1 MIQYII
7 RRTLVLIPTLIV
19 TTIVIFFIVRLA
31 PGDPLDL
38 FLSPELRVSEEEKA
52 RIRHQLGLDGPLY
65 VQYWRWATDFFAGNM
80 GTSFNYRVPAWGLIK
95 TRLWPTIELMGLSL
109 VLALIVAIPAGVVS
123 ALRQYSWLDN
133 AITSLAFFGISMP
146 NFWLGLLMIFFFS
159 VALGW
164 LPTSGMYSL
173 DRKDLLDHLAHLV
186 MPVFV
191 LSTGFIAGFS
201 RYMRSQM
208 LEVMRE
214 EYIHTARAKGLEESI
229 VIFKHILRNALL
241 PIVTLLGL
249 SLPIFVSG
257 ALITEQV
264 FGWPGLGQFF
274 WQAATQ
280 RDYPV
285 IMAILTL
292 AAILTLLGNFLADLA
307 YGLVDPRIRYD

>member
-7 RRTLVLIPTLIV
+7 RRTLVLIPTLFV
-19 TTIVIFFIVRLA
+19 TTMVIFLIVQLA
-31 PGDPLDL
+31 PGDPLEI
-38 FLSPELRVSEEEKA
+38 FVSPEVKLTPEEKA
-52 RIRHQLGLDGPLY
+52 RIRHQLGLDRPLY
-65 VQYWRWATDFFAGNM
+65 EQYARWVTDFFVGNM
-80 GTSFNYRVPAWGLIK
+80 GTSFNYKVPVWDLIK
-95 TRLWPTIELMGLSL
+95 TRLWPTVQLMGLSL
-109 VLALIVAIPAGVVS
+109 LLALLVAIPAGVLS

-133 AITSLAFFGISMP
+133 TVTALAFFGISMP
-146 NFWLGLLMIFFFS
+146 NFWLGLLMIFLFS
-159 VALGW
+159 VYLGW
-164 LPTSGMYSL
+164 LPTSGMISPGGGGLL
-173 DRKDLLDHLAHLV
+173 DRLAHLI

-208 LEVMRE
+208 LEVMHE
-214 EYIHTARAKGLEESI
+214 EYVYTARAKGLKESI

-241 PIVTLLGL
+241 PVVTLLGL